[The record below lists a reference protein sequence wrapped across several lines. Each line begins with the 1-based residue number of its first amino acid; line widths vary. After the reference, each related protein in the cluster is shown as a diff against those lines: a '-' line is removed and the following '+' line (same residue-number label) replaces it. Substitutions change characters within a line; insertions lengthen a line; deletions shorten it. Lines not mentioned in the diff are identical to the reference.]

1 MRNYWPKLYKIKI
14 HNNIIIVMEK
24 DSKKIARC
32 FICGCTEHKFIGCIN
47 HWKNHEKKIGQRCH
61 EK

>member
-1 MRNYWPKLYKIKI
+1 
-14 HNNIIIVMEK
+14 MEK

-47 HWKNHEKKIGQRCH
+47 HWKNHEKTIGQRCH